1 MSCKSSNERELE
13 IYATTE
19 DDLPDLAEISIP
31 QSANSVEAEKSSPS
45 DCILGACKVCLS
57 LHKKCMT
64 DADSEFK
71 IHYSISNQSPKR
83 ILKASKPPA
92 AFRRRR
98 DIAVE
103 KLTKVWDLSVSQL
116 RGHWEDTS
124 NKVHSRKNQLEEL
137 TVDNRDF
144 EVKCQEINAWLNR
157 MEAWQ
162 TRQRPIGSTKEQLEQ
177 QSRDLKVSKN
187 YCCLFNI
194 CFVSAETL
202 ALQKEVKALFLS
214 LHFRL
219 ISFLRNSRE
228 LRRLAM
234 KYPRHNTS
242 FFFGFFFCKDVSTCS
257 LLYYFEGQ
265 VLSEKI

>member
-1 MSCKSSNERELE
+1 M
-13 IYATTE
+13 
-19 DDLPDLAEISIP
+19 
-31 QSANSVEAEKSSPS
+31 
-45 DCILGACKVCLS
+45 
-57 LHKKCMT
+57 
-64 DADSEFK
+64 
-71 IHYSISNQSPKR
+71 
-83 ILKASKPPA
+83 
-92 AFRRRR
+92 
-98 DIAVE
+98 
-103 KLTKVWDLSVSQL
+103 SQL

-187 YCCLFNI
+187 CCLFNKHLL
-194 CFVSAETL
+194 CVSRNTRFAKRSESIFLEFAFFSSYLIFAQL
-202 ALQKEVKALFLS
+202 ASE
-214 LHFRL
+214 
-219 ISFLRNSRE
+219 E

>member
-31 QSANSVEAEKSSPS
+31 QSANSVEAGKSSPS

-177 QSRDLKVSKN
+177 QSRDLKVSKK
-187 YCCLFNI
+187 CCLFNNYLL
-194 CFVSAETL
+194 CVSRNIRFAKSEST
-202 ALQKEVKALFLS
+202 FLEFAF
-214 LHFRL
+214 FRL
-219 ISFLRNSRE
+219 ISFLRNSR
-228 LRRLAM
+228 A
-234 KYPRHNTS
+234 KNCGVWP
-242 FFFGFFFCKDVSTCS
+242 
-257 LLYYFEGQ
+257 
-265 VLSEKI
+265 